1 MADRFPLIANTSAN
15 QIQELSASDNLDL
28 TGNSIVGLST
38 IAVDDMTVGSGVTI
52 TDGNGFF
59 TGVIT
64 STSFN
69 GDGSGLTG
77 VASTDNIR
85 TNTNATFLQN
95 VSVVGTSTV
104 TGNIIP
110 SSDSATDIGTNS
122 VRFANIYGDTLYGDG
137 SNLTGVGGG
146 GMDFIS
152 RTYVSSTSNQINL
165 TGFDYERVY
174 KLIVKRARWG
184 GSSYQNLYVRFFVNG
199 GSSPQTAGVYNYT
212 IQHAGGHYTQNN
224 DDKLN
229 FYQYGGENEYI
240 TATFEIYTGS
250 YGYLRGPMHHVGT
263 TNGIRYADI
272 RATLNPSVMTNQRIT
287 GVRLYTSNYSDWQI
301 GTEVLLFRY
310 KES

>member
-38 IAVDDMTVGSGVTI
+38 IAVGSGVTI

-110 SSDSATDIGTNS
+110 SSDSATDIGTSS

-152 RTYVSSTSNQINL
+152 RTYISSQSSNAIDL

-174 KLIVKRARWG
+174 KLIIKRAEWS

-199 GSSPQTAGVYNYT
+199 GSSPQTASVYNYI
-212 IQHAGGHYTQNN
+212 IQHAGGHYTQNQ

-229 FYQYGGENEYI
+229 FYQYGGENEYV

-272 RATLNPSVMTNQRIT
+272 RATLSPSVMTNQRIS
-287 GVRLYTSNYSDWQI
+287 GVRIFNSGYSDWKV

>member
-28 TGNSIVGLST
+28 TGNSIIGVST
-38 IAVDDMTVGSGVTI
+38 IGVGTVTATTFI
-52 TDGNGFF
+52 
-59 TGVIT
+59 
-64 STSFN
+64 

-110 SSDSATDIGTNS
+110 SSDSATDIGTSS

-146 GMDFIS
+146 GSLEFSSKTTISVSSSTTQINFFGLAYNSMYRVIVKLARMSGTGEPHIHLYRDGSINTSSVIDYVSHDPGSNQRVYQNQSYIQVYTFGYEDKNWEYEMTFSTGYHGWFRGTGHPNGNNYPGGWTNWWGHFNSSYYSSSRISGISLRHGNS
-152 RTYVSSTSNQINL
+152 RT
-165 TGFDYERVY
+165 FDTPSEV
-174 KLIVKRARWG
+174 I
-184 GSSYQNLYVRFFVNG
+184 LY
-199 GSSPQTAGVYNYT
+199 
-212 IQHAGGHYTQNN
+212 
-224 DDKLN
+224 
-229 FYQYGGENEYI
+229 
-240 TATFEIYTGS
+240 
-250 YGYLRGPMHHVGT
+250 
-263 TNGIRYADI
+263 
-272 RATLNPSVMTNQRIT
+272 RI
-287 GVRLYTSNYSDWQI
+287 
-301 GTEVLLFRY
+301 

>member
-38 IAVDDMTVGSGVTI
+38 IAVGSGVTI

-110 SSDSATDIGTNS
+110 SSDSATDIGTSS

-152 RTYVSSTSNQINL
+152 RTYLSSTATYIDL

-174 KLIVKRARWG
+174 KLIIKRAQWG
-184 GSSYQNLYVRFFVNG
+184 GSSYQNLNVRFFING
-199 GSSPQTAGVYNYT
+199 ASSPSTAGIYNYM
-212 IQHAGGHYTQNN
+212 IEHNGGHYTQNN
-224 DDKLN
+224 DSQLN

-272 RATLNPSVMTNQRIT
+272 RATLNPNVMTNQRIS
-287 GVRLYTSNYSDWQI
+287 GVRLLSTNVSSWQV
-301 GTEVLLFRY
+301 GSEVLLFRY

>member
-38 IAVDDMTVGSGVTI
+38 IAVGSGVTI

-110 SSDSATDIGTNS
+110 SSDSATDIGTSS

-137 SNLTGVGGG
+137 SNLTNVGGG
-146 GMDFIS
+146 SLEFSSKTTISVSSSTTQINFFGLAYNSMYKVIVKLARMSGSGEPFIYLYRDGSINTLSNIDYVSHDPGSNQRYSSNQSYIKVYTYGYEDKNWEYEMTFSTGYHGWFRGTGHPNGNNYAAGWTNWWGHFNSSYYSTSRISGISLRHGNS
-152 RTYVSSTSNQINL
+152 RT
-165 TGFDYERVY
+165 FDTPSEV
-174 KLIVKRARWG
+174 I
-184 GSSYQNLYVRFFVNG
+184 LY
-199 GSSPQTAGVYNYT
+199 
-212 IQHAGGHYTQNN
+212 
-224 DDKLN
+224 
-229 FYQYGGENEYI
+229 
-240 TATFEIYTGS
+240 
-250 YGYLRGPMHHVGT
+250 
-263 TNGIRYADI
+263 
-272 RATLNPSVMTNQRIT
+272 RI
-287 GVRLYTSNYSDWQI
+287 
-301 GTEVLLFRY
+301 